1 MITQTKKQY
10 IDLDP
15 KKIREIAEDRGMSEQ
30 GVRKALRFASNSAQ
44 AVLIRAWALNNGGI
58 HYVAK
63 EKKEVKVL

>member
-1 MITQTKKQY
+1 MAKEQY

-15 KKIREIAEDRGMSEQ
+15 KKIKEIAEIRGITEQ

-63 EKKEVKVL
+63 EKKEVKAL